1 MNNINSVSVFAGE
14 AQLEE
19 MAEEHGGEEGLLAEA
34 KNEKDK
40 ITRASITSRVKEIK
54 GRAELADELK
64 VLKDYLALIEKE
76 AKANDLVKDVQ
87 RDMEA
92 KVATKYGKL
101 TEDEIKSLV
110 VDDKWLAALAVAV
123 QSELDR
129 VSQALT
135 GRIKQLVERYA
146 TPMPQVTKDVEALA
160 ARVDGHLRKMGAV
173 WK

>member
-1 MNNINSVSVFAGE
+1 M
-14 AQLEE
+14 
-19 MAEEHGGEEGLLAEA
+19 
-34 KNEKDK
+34 
-40 ITRASITSRVKEIK
+40 
-54 GRAELADELK
+54 
-64 VLKDYLALIEKE
+64 LKDYLALIEKE
-76 AKANDLVKDVQ
+76 AEANDRVKDVQ
-87 RDMEA
+87 RDLEA
-92 KVATKYGKL
+92 KVAAKYGKL

-110 VDDKWLAALAVAV
+110 VDDKWLAALAAAV